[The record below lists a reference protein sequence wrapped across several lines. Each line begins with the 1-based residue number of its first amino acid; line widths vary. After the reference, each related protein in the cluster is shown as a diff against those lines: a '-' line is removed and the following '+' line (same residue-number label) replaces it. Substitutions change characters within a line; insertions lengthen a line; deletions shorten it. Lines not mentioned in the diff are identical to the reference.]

1 MLTVQK
7 LEAMKRIKEEFN
19 EINRQP
25 VPNIGLTVAIPD
37 PDNIFNG

>member
-19 EINRQP
+19 EINR
-25 VPNIGLTVAIPD
+25 D
-37 PDNIFNG
+37 PERILA

>member
-19 EINRQP
+19 EINR
-25 VPNIGLTVAIPD
+25 D
-37 PDNIFNG
+37 PERILV

>member
-25 VPNIGLTVAIPD
+25 ERILV
-37 PDNIFNG
+37 

>member
-25 VPNIGLTVAIPD
+25 DPNIGLAVAIPD
-37 PDNIFNG
+37 QDNIFNG